1 MKQPNPSRRTP
12 MQRIARVLFP
22 LITAML
28 TVQPLAYAAPTPSL
42 LAQAPLFVDN
52 IVPANA
58 SFILDDSLSMA
69 SGRLPM
75 PPGITSPATSGNVT
89 VMREPATGGL
99 LGWRSGEPTGSVQAQ
114 DLLYRAPSLNPQY
127 YNPAITYSPWNNN
140 GTPMPQASFAMT
152 PRADGFRPGQ
162 TRHDMRFRGPN
173 YTSSPNLMALNT
185 AVGANAQ
192 TFTTTGAVESPSF
205 VGVSDGGQN
214 IDLFSKPMAK
224 TFTTTSCVAWNFSFV
239 YNVVTTPAVMAPA
252 SCSVNRVNRTPGP
265 GTQWR
270 EEIGCTE
277 TWGPW
282 GPFGGTPPA
291 SRLCPAANEG
301 GSRAAWTQSNTPG
314 PACPGGT
321 TDMGGAEPRCCPNA
335 SFVPSFVITPA
346 VTTPTPCSG
355 TTGPLACP
363 CTATAATGIGGCPSG
378 QTCPLANTWY
388 TAPNDLVLAR
398 YYRYEFTLPA
408 GSDALRQSNKSCT
421 GPGFTD
427 CRNYRLVEIDRDV
440 PTRVFPVVDADGRPA
455 RRAPAAGET
464 ALPNHCLSQAPFDG
478 SVCSW
483 QEEAQNFANWY
494 TYYRSRLFAAIGVSA
509 AALAKV
515 TAGNNARDR
524 LRLAYGS
531 LNYFPTAPDPY
542 APNPN
547 QTRLPNTL
555 TVDPTAGAED
565 NAGILVRGV
574 REFLE
579 GTPER
584 QQVFNWLFSLRAIG
598 ATPNREV
605 LDSVGRYY
613 TRTDQLG
620 PWADNPGAGGG
631 RPQAAHIPC
640 RRNFTLLIT
649 DGEWTNSVNVVPTA
663 QSQPRLEDMPSP
675 VRANPPLASQSAATI
690 FNARSQ
696 DGPIHTGPGGQTYQ
710 YKLASEPQWTV
721 TGNPTGTLTDAA
733 LYYWSRDLR
742 PDLDNTLPA
751 TSTNEAFWQSMTT
764 YIVGFGITA
773 SRDNAATRNAVAAK
787 TAPSPVWPAVNTTAG
802 VITDRDTTPVNC
814 GFNTT
819 TNPSGCGRVDDTMRA
834 ALAGRGDFLAASNVE
849 ELARKV
855 ADALSKFDAIS
866 AAGAA
871 PAATRSRVEAG
882 DRVFVATFKTNDWFG
897 ELKSYDA
904 VTYVN
909 ELTTSGE
916 LSTAPQWN
924 ASFPAWNTR
933 AIFTSTGSVGAGVP
947 FLYGSLTPAQKT
959 AVGSSNVVD
968 YVRGNQALE
977 APPTGFRNRSGR
989 LLGDIVN
996 SDPIYSKANDFGF
1009 DAARSPAA
1017 ASGNGASY
1025 PAFVT
1030 SNKSGRRAAV
1040 YVGANAG
1047 KLHAF
1052 DAATGQ
1058 ELFAYVPRATL
1069 AQLPQLT
1076 FVDYAHK
1083 YFVDGP
1089 VVQGDVYLDS
1099 AWRSVVVGTSGN
1111 GPKSIFALDVTNPAP
1126 VAENGRPAFGASNVL
1141 WDLTGADHPDIGNIT
1156 EPGFIASGKD
1166 GNWYYFVGNGWESQ
1180 NDKATL
1186 LAINLKTGAV
1196 LSIATDAAGG
1206 SNSAAPTRTAF
1217 LDRTNGLGGVTPV
1230 YDAQRNV
1237 VAVYGG
1243 DRLGRLWKFDLS
1255 STSTSNWKVATTGG
1269 LPLFVAI
1276 NSDDRRQAITAAPR
1290 LTQHPAG
1297 GNFIVF
1303 GTGKLYDVA
1312 DKTDTSVQSVYA
1324 LWEKPGSNDQIASDR
1339 AVPSMLKLTLSDVP
1353 PPSGTRFD
1361 RAVDGEENIN
1371 WSTHVGWYF
1380 DLATTAGVPGERLIS
1395 SPSDVGGFVQFGT
1408 FAPVNNASPCEG
1420 NGSSYF
1426 YRLAVA
1432 SNLSQAF
1439 TAPRSAAVIGV
1450 PILPTTEVRMISKA
1464 APVSAVST
1472 RDLNNQQL
1480 AAAIAAPPG
1489 AGSGNCPPGT
1499 FSTVTATVGLT
1510 PVGVTCLAPPLR
1522 SWRELPRG
1530 PR

>member
-28 TVQPLAYAAPTPSL
+28 TVQPLAYAAPNPSL

-75 PPGITSPATSGNVT
+75 PPGITSPPTSGNVT

-173 YTSSPNLMALNT
+173 YTTSNNLMALNT

-252 SCSVNRVNRTPGP
+252 SCSVNRVNRTPSP

-291 SRLCPAANEG
+291 SRLCPAAVEG

-346 VTTPTPCSG
+346 VITPTPCSG
-355 TTGPLACP
+355 TTGNLACP

-421 GPGFTD
+421 GTN
-427 CRNYRLVEIDRDV
+427 CQNYRLVEIDRDV
-440 PTRVFPVVDADGRPA
+440 PTRVFPVVDVDGRPA
-455 RRAPAAGET
+455 RRAPAAGEPT
-464 ALPNHCLSQAPFDG
+464 LPNHCLSQAPFDG

-584 QQVFNWLFSLRAIG
+584 QQVFNWLFSLRALG

-620 PWADNPGAGGG
+620 PWADNPGVGGG

-696 DGPIHTGPGGQTYQ
+696 DGPIHTGPGGQNYQ

-742 PDLDNTLPA
+742 PDLDNTIPA
-751 TSTNEAFWQSMTT
+751 SSTNEAFWQSMTT

-947 FLYGSLTPAQKT
+947 FLYGSLTPAQQT

-977 APPTGFRNRSGR
+977 SPPTGFRNRSGR

-1009 DAARSPAA
+1009 NAARSPAA
-1017 ASGNGASY
+1017 ASGTGAASH
-1025 PAFVT
+1025 PHT
-1030 SNKSGRRAAV
+1030 
-1040 YVGANAG
+1040 
-1047 KLHAF
+1047 
-1052 DAATGQ
+1052 AT
-1058 ELFAYVPRATL
+1058 PRA
-1069 AQLPQLT
+1069 LT
-1076 FVDYAHK
+1076 
-1083 YFVDGP
+1083 P
-1089 VVQGDVYLDS
+1089 
-1099 AWRSVVVGTSGN
+1099 
-1111 GPKSIFALDVTNPAP
+1111 P
-1126 VAENGRPAFGASNVL
+1126 
-1141 WDLTGADHPDIGNIT
+1141 
-1156 EPGFIASGKD
+1156 
-1166 GNWYYFVGNGWESQ
+1166 
-1180 NDKATL
+1180 
-1186 LAINLKTGAV
+1186 TGAV
-1196 LSIATDAAGG
+1196 LSSATDAAGG
-1206 SNSAAPTRTAF
+1206 PTPAAPTRSAF
-1217 LDRTNGLGGVTPV
+1217 RARTQGGGGRPPV
-1230 YDAQRNV
+1230 YDAPRNV
-1237 VAVYGG
+1237 VA
-1243 DRLGRLWKFDLS
+1243 
-1255 STSTSNWKVATTGG
+1255 
-1269 LPLFVAI
+1269 
-1276 NSDDRRQAITAAPR
+1276 
-1290 LTQHPAG
+1290 
-1297 GNFIVF
+1297 
-1303 GTGKLYDVA
+1303 
-1312 DKTDTSVQSVYA
+1312 
-1324 LWEKPGSNDQIASDR
+1324 
-1339 AVPSMLKLTLSDVP
+1339 
-1353 PPSGTRFD
+1353 
-1361 RAVDGEENIN
+1361 
-1371 WSTHVGWYF
+1371 
-1380 DLATTAGVPGERLIS
+1380 
-1395 SPSDVGGFVQFGT
+1395 
-1408 FAPVNNASPCEG
+1408 
-1420 NGSSYF
+1420 
-1426 YRLAVA
+1426 
-1432 SNLSQAF
+1432 
-1439 TAPRSAAVIGV
+1439 
-1450 PILPTTEVRMISKA
+1450 
-1464 APVSAVST
+1464 
-1472 RDLNNQQL
+1472 
-1480 AAAIAAPPG
+1480 
-1489 AGSGNCPPGT
+1489 
-1499 FSTVTATVGLT
+1499 
-1510 PVGVTCLAPPLR
+1510 
-1522 SWRELPRG
+1522 
-1530 PR
+1530 